1 MAKPKG
7 KIIIQQG
14 ANVWLHELQTAEA
27 LVSYGYT
34 VEFVKKSE
42 DDFQQSADAYLDGVL
57 FEMKSPTGAH
67 LSVVGKNIKK
77 AMSQSYNIV
86 FDSKRMKNVRDFQVL
101 NELKNQLALNRKIK
115 SLIFIDKKRTVMRLK

>member
-57 FEMKSPTGAH
+57 FEMKSH